1 MGSYWL
7 VTEFRGDFLVIRT
20 LPLRVRAWLAPRLT
34 AFGYRSHSAVLPC
47 AFALVPGECYR
58 QEYVGDDRF
67 VSRVSSLDSW
77 YF

>member
-34 AFGYRSHSAVLPC
+34 AFGYRSDFAVLPC
-47 AFALVPGECYR
+47 ALVRVPGGCYW
-58 QEYVGDDRF
+58 QEYVGEDRL
-67 VSRVSSLDSW
+67 VSRVSSLDS
-77 YF
+77 